1 MILILSFWKE
11 VSDMYKIYIKQS
23 KTSRTI
29 FEPYYVIVDDK
40 KIEYET
46 DDLAE
51 LADKYKELL
60 AKYTTDQLRAVQ
72 DLTTEIEVT
81 IFDN

>member
-1 MILILSFWKE
+1 
-11 VSDMYKIYIKQS
+11 MYKIYIK
-23 KTSRTI
+23 KPNTSRTI
-29 FEPYYVIVDDK
+29 FEPYYEVVNDEK
-40 KIEYET
+40 VEYET
-46 DDLAE
+46 DNLAE

-60 AKYTTDQLRAVQ
+60 AEYTTDQLRTVQ